1 MFKYARPE
9 SPVTLAQRYE
19 DKAQIQRAL
28 VRDLLRLCEII
39 DRLVSAFR
47 LLFADEHFTTLLR
60 AEGLDCAPTGLLKQV
75 RKKTRRG
82 QRPPDATEWLREKKL
97 SPKALHE
104 FERMAP
110 GRREEVAWLMIASGC
125 FEAPYVI
132 TLVGA
137 CDYSMLINSIG
148 RPRKLVMKQPQRK
161 AANREISQLA
171 NQLRGLSGFGGQ
183 DLITLFVSIRYT
195 QRLLDNRPVWKY
207 LRKRW
212 PGVGEDLQKTVRKYR
227 GAEPILMGNDLSINQ
242 PSIKFSASG
251 VVSRDRPQLLRSQ

>member
-1 MFKYARPE
+1 M
-9 SPVTLAQRYE
+9 TLAQRYE
-19 DKAQIQRAL
+19 DQAQIQRAL

-60 AEGLDCAPTGLLKQV
+60 AKGLDRAPTGLLKQI
-75 RKKTRRG
+75 RKKPRRG

-97 SPKALHE
+97 SPKTLHE
-104 FERMAP
+104 LERITP

-125 FEAPYVI
+125 FESPYVI

-137 CDYSMLINSIG
+137 CDCSMLVNSNG
-148 RPRKLVMKQPQRK
+148 RPRKLIMKQPQRK

-195 QRLLDNRPVWKY
+195 QRLLDNRTVGKY

-212 PGVGEDLQKTVRKYR
+212 PGMREDLHKTVRKYR
-227 GAEPILMGNDLSINQ
+227 GAEPILMGNNLLINQ
-242 PSIKFSASG
+242 PSFKFSANGALSQN
-251 VVSRDRPQLLRSQ
+251 RPLLLRSQ